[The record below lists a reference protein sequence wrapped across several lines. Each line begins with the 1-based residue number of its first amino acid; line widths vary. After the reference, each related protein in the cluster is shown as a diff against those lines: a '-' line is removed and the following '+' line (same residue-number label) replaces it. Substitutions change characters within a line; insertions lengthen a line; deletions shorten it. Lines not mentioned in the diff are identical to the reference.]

1 MTTPSDDLLALDC
14 RKLDFAFTAED
25 ETVLHDVNL
34 QLAQGSRCLLVGA
47 NGGAWLVVDRA

>member
-47 NGGAWLVVDRA
+47 NGGAWLVVDKA